1 MKDLM
6 KLGNIKLKKF
16 NYSNLIDDTGKYHY
30 ENGEDLFEINIIDT
44 PIIDFNS
51 DYYISEVKK
60 LITFEYMSHHNL
72 DLLYFK
78 DVQKH
83 TDDHWM
89 KILGRDSYFCH
100 VVLHG
105 SGTVRIHHW
114 KHELEDELIIKRGDV
129 FLLNPR
135 TVHSFEMSKS
145 AKFVRTLCLTIAGIN
160 LK

>member
-1 MKDLM
+1 MKDLVH
-6 KLGNIKLKKF
+6 LGNIKLKKF

-30 ENGEDLFEINIIDT
+30 ENGEDLFEINIIDLSVG
-44 PIIDFNS
+44 FNS

-60 LITFEYMSHHNL
+60 LLSFEYMSNL

-83 TDDHWM
+83 TDEHWM
-89 KILGRDSYFCH
+89 KILGMDSYFCH

-105 SGTVRIHHW
+105 SGTLRTHHW
-114 KHELEDELIIKRGDV
+114 KQSIEEELIIKRGDV

-135 TVHSFEMSKS
+135 TVHSFEMSKN
-145 AKFVRTLCLTIAGIN
+145 AKFVRTFCLTIAGIN

>member
-1 MKDLM
+1 MKDLVH
-6 KLGNIKLKKF
+6 LGNIKLKKF
-16 NYSNLIDDTGKYHY
+16 NYSNLIDDTGKYHF
-30 ENGEDLFEINIIDT
+30 ENGEDLFEINIIDLSVG
-44 PIIDFNS
+44 FNS

-60 LITFEYMSHHNL
+60 LLSFEYMSNL

-83 TDDHWM
+83 TDEHWM
-89 KILGRDSYFCH
+89 KILGMDSYFCH

-105 SGTVRIHHW
+105 SGTLRIHHW
-114 KHELEDELIIKRGDV
+114 KQSIENELIIKRGDV

-135 TVHSFEMSKS
+135 TAHSFEMSKN
-145 AKFVRTLCLTIAGIN
+145 AKFVRTFCLTIAGIN

>member
-1 MKDLM
+1 MKDLVH
-6 KLGNIKLKKF
+6 LGNIKLKKF
-16 NYSNLIDDTGKYHY
+16 NYSNLIDDTGKYHF
-30 ENGEDLFEINIIDT
+30 ENGEDLFEINIIDLSVG
-44 PIIDFNS
+44 FNS

-60 LITFEYMSHHNL
+60 LLSFEYMSNL

-83 TDDHWM
+83 TDEHWM
-89 KILGRDSYFCH
+89 KILGMDSYFCH

-105 SGTVRIHHW
+105 SGTLRTHHW
-114 KHELEDELIIKRGDV
+114 KQSIEEELIIKRGDV

-135 TVHSFEMSKS
+135 TAHSFEMSKN
-145 AKFVRTLCLTIAGIN
+145 AKFVRTFCLTIAGIN